1 MVEQTT
7 FDFIIM
13 LLILGGIAFICAL
26 IGHAIKRYKRKRMID
41 SIDHRKWK
49 K

>member
-1 MVEQTT
+1 MIEQTT
-7 FDFIIM
+7 LDFIIL

-26 IGHAIKRYKRKRMID
+26 IGYAIKRYKRKRMID